1 MTMERFFTLGADVE
15 HTIADHECQS
25 CPESYPEPC
34 RCGGLVHA
42 AIGDADVEGN
52 PTLLTACD
60 VCGRSE
66 DQLDEI

>member
-1 MTMERFFTLGADVE
+1 MAQFFTLGADVQ
-15 HTIADHECQS
+15 HTIADHDCAV

-34 RCGGLVHA
+34 RCGGLIHA
-42 AIGDADVEGN
+42 ATGDADVEGN

-60 VCGRSE
+60 ICGRSE